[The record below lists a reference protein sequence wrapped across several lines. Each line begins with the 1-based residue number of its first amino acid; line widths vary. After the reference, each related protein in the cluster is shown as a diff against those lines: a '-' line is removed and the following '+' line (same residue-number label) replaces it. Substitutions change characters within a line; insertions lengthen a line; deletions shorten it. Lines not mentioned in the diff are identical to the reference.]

1 MKYSKPEVEESLA
14 RLREWIKP
22 GDTVYT
28 ILRHRSSSGMS
39 REIGV
44 ALISNDKE
52 RGVVDLHP
60 NYAVARVLGA
70 RMGKRDGVIMGGCG
84 MDMGFHLV
92 YSLASVLFPHG
103 FGCTGARCF
112 SNDHST
118 GERDHTPHSCG
129 EPVKFEGEGYAAKP
143 VAWTYPPDK
152 LRRVH
157 WHRDGGYALRHRW
170 L

>member
-1 MKYSKPEVEESLA
+1 MKYSKSEVEESLA
-14 RLREWIKP
+14 RLREWLKP

-28 ILRHRSSSGMS
+28 ILRHRSASGMS

-44 ALISNDKE
+44 TLLSNDE
-52 RGVVDLHP
+52 RRGIVDLHP

-70 RMGKRDGVIMGGCG
+70 RMGKRDGIVLGGCG

-92 YSLASVLFPHG
+92 HSLSSALFPKG
-103 FGCTGARCF
+103 YGCIGKGCP
-112 SNDHST
+112 SNDHAN
-118 GERDHTPHSCG
+118 GDKDYKLHAAGMPR
-129 EPVKFEGEGYAAKP
+129 YADGAAWSDKP
-143 VAWTYPPDK
+143 LSWEK
-152 LRRVH
+152 SGRVH